1 MERILS
7 DFKSLKKV
15 ELHLHLEGAAP
26 PPFIRIL
33 AGEKGLDL
41 SGIFDADGAYHWED
55 FAHFLRTYEA
65 ACSVLDGPDAFRR
78 LTEAV
83 LAEQAS
89 HNVIYTEIFLAPDL
103 CGDGDPVAWGEYLAA
118 ILEGAEAA
126 RAAHGIEARFIP
138 TAVRHF
144 GPEKA
149 ENAARLSVETAG
161 TMVTG
166 FGMGGEERHLMPQD
180 FARAFA
186 IAGEAGLGLTCHAG
200 EICGPQMV
208 SATLDAM
215 NVTRIGHGV
224 RAIEDANLVARLAEE
239 AIVLETNPGS
249 NISLG
254 VFPDWQAHPI
264 NRLRDAGVP
273 VTVSTDDPPYF
284 HTDMTREYDMLHR
297 HHGWDTEALA
307 AQNRVAMAAA
317 FCDTD
322 TKGRITAQ
330 L

>member
-1 MERILS
+1 MS
-7 DFKSLKKV
+7 DFKDQKKV

-26 PPFIRIL
+26 PAFVRML
-33 AGEKGLDL
+33 AKEQGRDL
-41 SGIFDADGAYHWED
+41 GAIFDADGAYVWDD

-83 LAEQAS
+83 LAEQAR

-103 CGDGDPVAWGEYLAA
+103 CGGGDPVAWGEYLAA
-118 ILEGAEAA
+118 ILEGAAA
-126 RAAHGIEARFIP
+126 AKAAHGIAARFIP

-149 ENAARLSVETAG
+149 ENAARLSADTAG
-161 TMVTG
+161 PLVTG

-186 IAGEAGLGLTCHAG
+186 IAAEAGLGLTCHAG
-200 EICGPQMV
+200 EICGPEMV

-215 NVTRIGHGV
+215 DVTRIGHGV
-224 RAIEDANLVARLAEE
+224 RAIEDEALVARLAAEG
-239 AIVLETNPGS
+239 IVLETNPGS

-254 VFPDWQAHPI
+254 VFADWQDHPI
-264 NRLRDAGVP
+264 TRLRDAGVA
-273 VTVSTDDPPYF
+273 VTISTDDPPYF
-284 HTDMTREYDMLHR
+284 HTDMSREYDMLHQR
-297 HHGWDTEALA
+297 HGWDAAAFT

-322 TKGRITAQ
+322 TKDRISAQ